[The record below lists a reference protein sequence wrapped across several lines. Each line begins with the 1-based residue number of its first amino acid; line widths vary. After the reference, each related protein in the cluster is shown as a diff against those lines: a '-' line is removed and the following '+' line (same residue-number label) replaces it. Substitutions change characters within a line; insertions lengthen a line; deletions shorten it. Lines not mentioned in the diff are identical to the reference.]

1 MRSVV
6 GRRWRRESGG
16 KDSRVVAKKFRW
28 GAKSI
33 TNKRDNNEDRFMID
47 PDGRYFIV
55 ADGMGGQAAGERAS
69 EMASE
74 IVPVELEKRLEFKD
88 ESPETVE
95 SAIKDAISHANADI
109 MTLAAIDVNSLN
121 MGTTIVLA
129 VAVGDSLY
137 VAGVGDSRVYR
148 FADDKLLQLT
158 KDHSLTQALVDAG
171 TISEEDAKTHRFKN
185 VLHRYLGS
193 KEGNNG
199 AEVKMLPLTT
209 GHRYLLC
216 SDGVNEG
223 VEDDQIAE
231 ILKRC
236 AEPQQAADELVQASQ
251 DGGANDNITCV
262 VVYVD

>member
-1 MRSVV
+1 
-6 GRRWRRESGG
+6 
-16 KDSRVVAKKFRW
+16 
-28 GAKSI
+28 
-33 TNKRDNNEDRFMID
+33 
-47 PDGRYFIV
+47 
-55 ADGMGGQAAGERAS
+55 
-69 EMASE
+69 
-74 IVPVELEKRLEFKD
+74 
-88 ESPETVE
+88 
-95 SAIKDAISHANADI
+95 

-129 VAVGDSLY
+129 VVVGDSLY

-148 FADDKLLQLT
+148 LADAKLVQLT

-171 TISEEDAKTHRFKN
+171 TISAEDAKTHRFKN

-199 AEVKMLPLTT
+199 AEVKVLPVIS
-209 GHRYLLC
+209 GHRYVLC

-223 VEDDQIAE
+223 ADDVQMAE

-236 AEPQQAADELVQASQ
+236 EDPQQAADELVKASQ

-262 VVYVD
+262 VVYID

>member
-1 MRSVV
+1 M
-6 GRRWRRESGG
+6 
-16 KDSRVVAKKFRW
+16 AKRFRW

-33 TNKRDNNEDRFMID
+33 TNKRDNNEDRYLID
-47 PDGRYFIV
+47 PDGRYFLV

-74 IVPVELEKRLEFKD
+74 IVPQELEKRLKFQD
-88 ESPETVE
+88 EAPERVE
-95 SAIKDAISHANADI
+95 SAIKEAISHANADI
-109 MTLAAIDVNSLN
+109 MTLAAIDMNSLN

-137 VAGVGDSRVYR
+137 IAGVGDSRIYR
-148 FADDKLLQLT
+148 LADGKLAQLT

-199 AEVKMLPLTT
+199 ADVKKLPLVP
-209 GHRYLLC
+209 GHRYMLC

-223 VEDDQIAE
+223 VEDAQMAE

-236 AEPQQAADELVQASQ
+236 EDPQQAADELVKASQ
-251 DGGANDNITCV
+251 EGGANDNITCV
-262 VVYVD
+262 VVDVT